1 MGKVVKQVS
10 TTQTR
15 GKTSVTTTTTTTII
29 IIIIIIILLFSSN
42 AALIFNSGSARLE
55 SRARYWLS

>member
-10 TTQTR
+10 TTQRTR
-15 GKTSVTTTTTTTII
+15 GKTFVTLTTKT
-29 IIIIIIILLFSSN
+29 IIIIILLFSSD

>member
-15 GKTSVTTTTTTTII
+15 GKTSVTTII
-29 IIIIIIILLFSSN
+29 IITIIIILLFSSN
-42 AALIFNSGSARLE
+42 AALTFNSGSARLE